1 MHFKKMQ
8 NFKKYRCMCGQ
19 GLSLYAQQ
27 WTSVD
32 FGSYFR
38 FSLIS
43 LTMNLVMFIPHRFSL
58 VLVDNTFTR

>member
-1 MHFKKMQ
+1 
-8 NFKKYRCMCGQ
+8 MCGQ

-43 LTMNLVMFIPHRFSL
+43 LTMNLVIFIPHRFSL